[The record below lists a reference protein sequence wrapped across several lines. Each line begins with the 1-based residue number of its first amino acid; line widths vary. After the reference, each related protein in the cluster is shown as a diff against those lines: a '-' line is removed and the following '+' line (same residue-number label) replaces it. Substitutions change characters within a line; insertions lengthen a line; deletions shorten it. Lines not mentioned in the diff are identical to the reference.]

1 MKLRSSCFI
10 AKETLTG
17 DPPLLCPLMNIII
30 FVLGCFSVE
39 MMEQK

>member
-1 MKLRSSCFI
+1 MKLRSSCCI
-10 AKETLTG
+10 AKETLIG
-17 DPPLLCPLMNIII
+17 DPPLLCLLMSIII